1 MLDTAT
7 ELREKVWDV
16 ITSTDWNK
24 FKEKDTLILSIE
36 VKAELVRSFKKIE
49 RMIDHLLVRVE
60 ND

>member
-24 FKEKDTLILSIE
+24 FKERIP
-36 VKAELVRSFKKIE
+36 
-49 RMIDHLLVRVE
+49 
-60 ND
+60 